1 MIILILYRE
10 LPMQSQFGLLAKKR
24 FLPLFITQM
33 FGAFNDNVFRNAM
46 LILMTYQLASTPK
59 YEQLL
64 VTLALGV
71 FILPFFLFSATGGLL
86 ADKFNKTYLIRFI
99 KLIEIVCMI
108 LGSIGF
114 FYKNLSILFVAL
126 FLIGAHSAF
135 FGPIK
140 YSVVPDLLK
149 KNEILGGNALI
160 EASTFLAILIG
171 TMLGT
176 SLIVTHKGVELI
188 TLLTLSAALIGWVS
202 SFFIPGVPPAAKDLK
217 IRINFLAETFS
228 IIRQSYKNKEV
239 FSAILGISW
248 FWMVGAI
255 ILAQLPVYTKNEL
268 HADANVVTL
277 FLATF
282 SIGVGLGSLFC
293 NRFLRGQITAKYVPL
308 MIFLVSVFIID
319 LFFASRSYPVIT
331 SANTL
336 TGLRDFIHHAH
347 GWRVLFDMLM
357 LSICSGLYVVPL
369 YSIMQMGSLD
379 SERSRMIA
387 SNNVI
392 NSLFVV
398 CASALAAV
406 MAMLN
411 VTVPQVFLG
420 IGIVNALV
428 SYYLRYLFKKGIIK

>member
-1 MIILILYRE
+1 MH
-10 LPMQSQFGLLAKKR
+10 SQYSLLSKKR

-59 YEQLL
+59 HEQLL

-99 KLIEIVCMI
+99 KLIEIACMV

-114 FYKNLSILFVAL
+114 FSKNLTILFVAL

-149 KNEILGGNALI
+149 KEEILGGNALI

-176 SLIVTHKGVELI
+176 SLIVTTKGVELI
-188 TLLTLSAALIGWVS
+188 SVLTLSAALTGWVS

-217 IRINFLAETFS
+217 IRVNFLAETFS
-228 IIRQSYKNKEV
+228 IIRQSFKNKEV

-277 FLATF
+277 FLAIF
-282 SIGVGLGSLFC
+282 SIGVGLGSLLC
-293 NRFLRGQITAKYVPL
+293 NRFLRGQITARYVGL
-308 MIFLVSVFIID
+308 MIFLVSIFIID
-319 LFFASRSYPVIT
+319 LFFASRSYPNIG
-331 SANTL
+331 SISSL
-336 TGLRDFIHHAH
+336 IGLKEFLHQKQS
-347 GWRVLFDMLM
+347 WRVLFDMLM

-369 YSIMQMGSLD
+369 YSIMQMGALD

-398 CASALAAV
+398 CASAIAAGMTV
-406 MAMLN
+406 LN
-411 VTVPQVFLG
+411 ITVPQVFLT
-420 IGIVNALV
+420 IGIVNAIV
-428 SYYLRYLFKKGIIK
+428 AYYMRYLFKKGIIP